1 MIVADPNKAAS
12 KHQRARWRKPKEQ
25 FENYHSNES
34 STQKT
39 QLSSDYVRQWN
50 RAYENPKI

>member
-12 KHQRARWRKPKEQ
+12 KHQRARWGKPKEQ

-34 STQKT
+34 GTQKT